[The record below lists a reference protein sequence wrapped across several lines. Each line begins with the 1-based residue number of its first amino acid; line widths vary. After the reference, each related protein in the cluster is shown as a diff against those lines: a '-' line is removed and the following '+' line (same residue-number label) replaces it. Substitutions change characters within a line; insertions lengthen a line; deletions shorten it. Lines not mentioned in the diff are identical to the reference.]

1 MGTEKTSLPG
11 ARNIAQDTDTRAVKA
26 PRAGTAASVG
36 SGAERDGKAAAPR
49 ADAPDAGEASPGEA
63 SAGDRQ
69 VFENLCGDFGLR
81 IGRDGTW
88 YYRGSPIGRKPL
100 VKLFAS
106 VLRRDDE
113 GGYWLITPAEKGRID
128 VEDVPFIGV
137 EATISGAGQEQTV
150 TLRTNLDEI
159 VTIGPAHP
167 LRVVE
172 DAAGTPSPYV
182 ELRAGLEARLTRAV
196 FYDLV
201 EHAEERD
208 GAAGREFG
216 IWSGGRFFR
225 LGPAE

>member
-1 MGTEKTSLPG
+1 M
-11 ARNIAQDTDTRAVKA
+11 
-26 PRAGTAASVG
+26 GTAAATG
-36 SGAERDGKAAAPR
+36 GTAAAPGGV
-49 ADAPDAGEASPGEA
+49 PDAGEAH
-63 SAGDRQ
+63 AGDRR

-113 GGYWLITPAEKGRID
+113 GGYWLITPAEKGRIE

-137 EATISGAGQEQTV
+137 EATISGAGREQTV

-172 DAAGTPSPYV
+172 DASGAPAPYV
-182 ELRAGLEARLTRAV
+182 DVRAGLEARLTRAV

-208 GAAGREFG
+208 GAAGREWG
-216 IWSGGRFFR
+216 LWSGGRYFR